1 MTASY
6 DRKQRVLYVCG
17 LCVQVSVTY
26 DPYMYLSLPLPGK
39 PRHTVSV
46 RFTFLDPAKPPT
58 EVVTIA
64 HRSLSATRC

>member
-1 MTASY
+1 
-6 DRKQRVLYVCG
+6 
-17 LCVQVSVTY
+17 VSVTY

-58 EVVTIA
+58 EVVTFA
-64 HRSLSATRC
+64 HRSFSATKY